1 MHTVLTEL
9 CTGCE
14 LCIAPCPVDCISM
27 VPLLVSPAHAALAL
41 PPAAE
46 SRRRYEAHNERSAR
60 RDAERAAILADK
72 KRGARPAQ

>member
-1 MHTVLTEL
+1 
-9 CTGCE
+9 
-14 LCIAPCPVDCISM
+14 M